1 MAGHKVYL
9 SIVKAVKTR
18 KLKEPFGSADFRKAC
33 PCFGK
38 GTHNAFLHKHAVG
51 NPGGNSELF
60 KRVAPGR
67 FRLIRPF
74 KYIDT

>member
-1 MAGHKVYL
+1 MRHRVYSRIIEVL
-9 SIVKAVKTR
+9 AIGQLA
-18 KLKEPFGSADFRKAC
+18 EPFANAEFAQAT
-33 PCFGK
+33 PELGK

-67 FRLIRPF
+67 FRIVRPL
-74 KYIDT
+74 KYGFEF